1 MPQWGEEGA
10 VINRL
15 PTSTHRA
22 DYKLKTLLPAL
33 AFGTS
38 IALVLACAPTPLRA
52 ESLKDALTALRTTH
66 PQIKAAIQ
74 LYDAGKARENE
85 AFSGYLPK
93 AEVLG
98 ETGPEAVDNHQP
110 RNNGEDFDARRDR
123 AQVTVT
129 QNLFN
134 GFGDSAKVR
143 AAKNNSE
150 VLAATLDA
158 TRQAVYLEAI
168 SAYLNVLREQ
178 KLINVAILNE
188 RNIQNQLR
196 LEDERVQRG
205 AGITVDVLQAKS
217 RLQIARER
225 RVAFEGRLRAASAR
239 YHQVFGGPPEVA
251 TLEDVRPPGG
261 ALPPTLE
268 DAVRLGNAEN
278 PNGRISDFTARANG
292 DRRDVEKAEYYP
304 TVDVVGSAEYEDN
317 TGGLEGRREIY
328 SLFLRGR
335 WEFFSGL
342 KSRARVDAASKT
354 YEASKSTRQYTL
366 RKVDEE
372 VRIAWE
378 NLLTQRERVN
388 LLENAVTIANEVL
401 RARRQLREA
410 GKETALNVLD
420 AEGEVFNAQINR
432 IEADYDARIAIYRV
446 MYATGQLNEKNLSL
460 PEG

>member
-1 MPQWGEEGA
+1 
-10 VINRL
+10 
-15 PTSTHRA
+15 
-22 DYKLKTLLPAL
+22 
-33 AFGTS
+33 
-38 IALVLACAPTPLRA
+38 
-52 ESLKDALTALRTTH
+52 
-66 PQIKAAIQ
+66 
-74 LYDAGKARENE
+74 
-85 AFSGYLPK
+85 
-93 AEVLG
+93 VLG
-98 ETGPEAVDNHQP
+98 ETGPESVDNHPP

-123 AQVTVT
+123 AQLTVT

-134 GFGDSAKVR
+134 GFGDSARLR
-143 AAKNNSE
+143 AAKSNSG
-150 VLAATLDA
+150 VLAATVDA
-158 TRQAVYLEAI
+158 TKQAVFLEGI

-239 YHQVFGGPPEVA
+239 YLQVYGTPPEVA
-251 TLEDVRPPGG
+251 TLEDVRPPAGI
-261 ALPPTLE
+261 LPQTLD
-268 DAVRLGNAEN
+268 DAIRLGNAEN
-278 PNGRISDFTARANG
+278 PNGRISDFTARAND
-292 DRRDVEKAEYYP
+292 DRRDVEKSEYYP
-304 TVDVVGSAEYEDN
+304 TLDVVGSAEYEDN
-317 TGGLEGRREIY
+317 TGGIEGRQDTY

-342 KSRARVDAASKT
+342 KNRARVEAASKT
-354 YEASKSTRQYTL
+354 YEASKSTHAYTL

-378 NLLTQRERVN
+378 NLLTQRERVS
-388 LLENAVTIANEVL
+388 LLENAVTIADEVL

-432 IEADYDARIAIYRV
+432 IEADYDARIAAYRV
-446 MYATGQLNEKNLSL
+446 MYATGQLNEKNLGL